1 MDRCLPCTTHRTEY
15 SEAPHVTNMHLQN
28 EQVAGIWM
36 KARSSHPQ
44 DPSKAPALSKLHW
57 AACGYHYEWTAR
69 KYYKENFSPV
79 PELLEKIAV
88 QCARA
93 CGMSIAA
100 EAVIVNFYKKNSTMG
115 GHQDDVEYTMD
126 HPVIS
131 LSLGSS
137 SVFLK
142 GGLSK
147 DDEPLEVVLRS
158 GDLAV
163 LGGNS
168 RLSYHG
174 VAKVLPT
181 MSFEIPETQ
190 WKALVEGKSKDE
202 TEDLEAVRA
211 YLGAQRININ
221 VRQVYPLER
230 PKRKGDEVADSGN
243 GEAETHEKKT

>member
-1 MDRCLPCTTHRTEY
+1 
-15 SEAPHVTNMHLQN
+15 MHLQN
-28 EQVAGIWM
+28 EQVAEIWA
-36 KARSSHPQ
+36 KARASHAQ

-79 PELLEKIAV
+79 PQLLEQIAV
-88 QCARA
+88 QCAHA
-93 CGMSIAA
+93 CDMSIVA

-142 GGLSK
+142 GGLTK
-147 DDEPLEVVLRS
+147 DEEPLEVVLRS

-174 VAKVLPT
+174 VAKVLPIG
-181 MSFEIPETQ
+181 SFEIPEAQ
-190 WKALVEGKSKDE
+190 WKALVDGKSSEE
-202 TEDLEAVRA
+202 TEDLEAVRK
-211 YLGAQRININ
+211 YLGVQRININ

-230 PKRKGDEVADSGN
+230 QKRKGDGVVGSTD
-243 GEAETHEKKT
+243 GETETQEKTKQE

>member
-1 MDRCLPCTTHRTEY
+1 MR
-15 SEAPHVTNMHLQN
+15 LQN
-28 EQVAGIWM
+28 EQVAEIWK
-36 KARSSHPQ
+36 KARASHPQ

-57 AACGYHYEWTAR
+57 TACGYHYEWTAR

-79 PELLEKIAV
+79 PELLGKIAIK
-88 QCARA
+88 CARA

-142 GGLSK
+142 GGLTK
-147 DDEPLEVVLRS
+147 DEEPLEVVLRS

-181 MSFEIPETQ
+181 GSFEIPETQ
-190 WKALVEGKSKDE
+190 WKVLIEGKSLEE
-202 TEDLEAVRA
+202 TEDLEAVRT
-211 YLGAQRININ
+211 YLSAQRININ

-230 PKRKGDEVADSGN
+230 QKRKCDGVVVSSD
-243 GEAETHEKKT
+243 GEAEAQEKKTKQE